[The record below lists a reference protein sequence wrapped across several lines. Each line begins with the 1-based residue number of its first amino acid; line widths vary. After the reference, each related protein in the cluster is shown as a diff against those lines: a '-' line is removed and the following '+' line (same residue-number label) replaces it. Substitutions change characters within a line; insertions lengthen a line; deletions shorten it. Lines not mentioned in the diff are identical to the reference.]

1 MKLKLMK
8 ELLDK
13 YEKINQLLDQEMIE
27 EAVEVIDKSA
37 SIIEQIQ
44 TLEEQYSLE
53 DEQDVQVVKQQLL
66 TSNTLL
72 VRKFEELKNKRKPE
86 LINMS
91 QKVQA
96 SQAYNNMRRNLY

>member
-13 YEKINQLLDQEMIE
+13 YEKINELLDQEMIE
-27 EAVEVIDKSA
+27 EAIELIDKSA

-72 VRKFEELKNKRKPE
+72 VRKFEELKNKRKPK

>member
-13 YEKINQLLDQEMIE
+13 YEKINELLDQEMIE
-27 EAVEVIDKSA
+27 EAIELIDKSA

>member
-1 MKLKLMK
+1 MK

-13 YEKINQLLDQEMIE
+13 YEKINELLDQEMIE
-27 EAVEVIDKSA
+27 EAIELIDKSA